1 MGLGGIT
8 RDSIADLASLVSND
22 DDVLHSDNSNNV
34 ASLDRASSDYC
45 SYTSSMVSD
54 GVKGGYF
61 EEEERRCVLNDDGED
76 LL

>member
-8 RDSIADLASLVSND
+8 RDSIADLASLVPND
-22 DDVLHSDNSNNV
+22 DDVLPSNNNV

>member
-22 DDVLHSDNSNNV
+22 DDVLPSNNHV

-45 SYTSSMVSD
+45 SYTTSSMVSD
-54 GVKGGYF
+54 AKDEF